1 MPFDIASIRE
11 RRPENHIYYFQTIGS
26 TMIAEAARLAAS
38 GAAHGTIVL
47 ADEQTAGIGRFG
59 RQWHSEAG
67 AGIYCSVI
75 MRLKLPPNGLPS
87 DVLCCS
93 ALQQRKRSSEQ
104 RIFLAICDGR
114 TTCSSTSAKLP
125 AFSLS

>member
-26 TMIAEAARLAAS
+26 TMTEAARLAAS

-47 ADEQTAGIGRFG
+47 ADEQTAGVGRFG

-75 MRLKLPPNGLPS
+75 MRLKLPPNGLPI
-87 DVLCCS
+87 VTLLLGLAT
-93 ALQQRKRSSEQ
+93 ALFLS
-104 RIFLAICDGR
+104 RIGR
-114 TTCSSTSAKLP
+114 RTSA
-125 AFSLS
+125 